1 MNNPTLKQSYYIQTY
16 GCQMNVSDT
25 EVMEAVL
32 EQMNF
37 TKASCIEEAGIIL
50 FNTCCVRENA
60 DLKVYGRLGE
70 LKENK
75 RKNPNLIIGVIG
87 CLSQKDGSNF
97 LKRFPYIDL
106 VLGTYKHGR
115 LPYLIQEVIAGK
127 GPILELSKRK
137 DRDGEDLPVKREN
150 EISAYVPISY
160 GCDQFCA
167 FCIVPFVRGKQ
178 RSRHPK
184 ALMKEVQTLAESGY
198 KEITLLGQN
207 VNTYG
212 FDLGPEHSFDE
223 LLKLLDGLDEIERI
237 RYTTSHP
244 KFFPLELVDTIAR
257 LKKVCEHFHLPLQ
270 SGDDEVL
277 KRMRR
282 GYTYNDY
289 KKLVHRIRALIP
301 HASITTDLIVGFP
314 GETEEQF
321 QKTLEAY
328 QEIQFDQ
335 AFMFSYSPREKTRA
349 AAFENQIPE
358 LEKKERLHRL
368 IACSNKIVEKK
379 NKDQV
384 GTTQEIL
391 VEGFSK
397 KNANRLTG
405 RTRTNRIVVFD
416 GSQEMI
422 GTLQKIHIEN
432 GYSWGLEGNAAVSSY
447 A

>member
-75 RKNPNLIIGVIG
+75 RKNPELIIGVVG
-87 CLSQKDGSNF
+87 CLSQKDGANF

-127 GPILELSKRK
+127 GPILELSERK
-137 DRDGEDLPVKREN
+137 VREEEELPVKREN

-160 GCDQFCA
+160 GCDQFCS

-184 ALMKEVQTLAESGY
+184 TLMKEVQNLAESGY

-223 LLKLLDGLDEIERI
+223 LLKLLDGLDGIERI
-237 RYTTSHP
+237 RYITSHP
-244 KFFPLELVDTIAR
+244 KFFPLDLVDTIAR

-384 GTTQEIL
+384 GTIQEIL